1 MLIAVY
7 GSLRKD
13 LTNYNAYLKNSKYVG
28 TYETKPIYTLK
39 SLGYFPGLEKN
50 GTTSIVMEVYRVDE
64 ETMSSIDRLEGYQ
77 ANGGSNHYE
86 KETIKT
92 PFGDASIYF
101 YAKPERIKEAP
112 VVLSGD
118 WKEYL
123 KNKKMYHNA

>member
-13 LTNYNAYLKNSKYVG
+13 LGNYHAHLKSSKYIGVF
-28 TYETKPIYTLK
+28 ETNPIYTLK
-39 SLGYFPGLEKN
+39 SLGSFPALIKDGS
-50 GTTSIVMEVYRVDE
+50 TSIVMEVFRVDD
-64 ETMSSIDRLEGYQ
+64 ETMTSIDRLEGYQ
-77 ANGGSNHYE
+77 KNGGSNHYE

-92 PFGDASIYF
+92 PYGDAFIYF
-101 YAKPERIKEAP
+101 YGDPERIKDAP

-123 KNKKMYHNA
+123 KNKRMYHNA

>member
-13 LTNYNAYLKNSKYVG
+13 LTNYNAYLRDSKYVG
-28 TYETKPIYTLK
+28 TYDTKPIYTLK
-39 SLGYFPGLEKN
+39 SLGYFPGLLKN
-50 GTTSIVMEVYRVDE
+50 GTTSIVMEVFRVDD

-77 ANGGSNHYE
+77 LNGGSNHYE

-92 PFGDASIYF
+92 PFGDAFIYF
-101 YAKPERIKEAP
+101 YAKPDNIKEAP
-112 VVLSGD
+112 TVLSGD